1 MKKLT
6 LKLYDKWIV
15 TILFSVFLLSSCKP
29 EEPVPAYGI
38 VPMYGAPVSTVSI
51 HKVPQNHPN
60 PLK

>member
-15 TILFSVFLLSSCKP
+15 AILFSVFLLSSCKP
-29 EEPVPAYGI
+29 DEPVPAYGI
-38 VPMYGAPVSTVSI
+38 VPMYGAPAGTVSI
-51 HKVPQNHPN
+51 HKVPQTHPT